1 MTTTESTSTTTPNPI
16 AASSSTATVAAASST
31 SNGTTNAVKPA
42 SVDTSTAVKPVSA
55 VPTAQKLNLPATL
68 LPSSATTT
76 SATTNSTT
84 VTSNLKTVTA
94 APSTTATTAVVTG
107 KVPSPILT
115 RVPCPVAAP
124 SASSKVGVVANTATS
139 TATAK
144 TAAPLKPASQTVKTT
159 LTTTDPKPVAT
170 NTVSRPVAM
179 TTTTATATATVPT
192 RTSTISIA
200 APSTIRVQ
208 VPNPVSAP
216 VTTTTTSTAAA
227 AAPVPTP
234 VPVQIPTSIGQG
246 QVPTPVT
253 IAPNAVGNTAT
264 AIVAPSTTFNK
275 IASTITHVTHHP
287 AKPTPVH
294 SAPTSTTTTTTATTH
309 MATAT
314 VKTVPVAQ
322 PIHVNKSMTT
332 RKMNQ
337 RHVTNTTNTTVSPV
351 PSSTT
356 STRSSK
362 SSPKKKKHKIPMPT
376 TSGGSS
382 NTSASENT
390 GRWTTEEHRLFLQGL
405 EQHGKGWKKI
415 ASLIQSRTVV
425 QIRTHAQKYFQK
437 MAKARQNGETT
448 EETVVSHGGNH
459 IVSHS
464 IRHGSK
470 RKKNGN
476 KRKAIASVVHSAV
489 KERKIKKKRTA
500 AASTVT
506 SSTAEPVAAPVEP
519 QIQSN
524 AEPEGFPVS
533 MVSTVLVPY
542 TYPPIEHD
550 EIGTVVTA
558 ETTVPSITTAH
569 GTISGA
575 ALEESLFRFLTPMPN
590 DYVNDVARQAGAN
603 SITLPSGNPNK
614 TALDGEVSP
623 SGVVDFPSD
632 WAWSTEPPSWYAKGA
647 DVDELLNEADALDW
661 LADTGDLQEAYT
673 PPDSTKMTSE
683 PSLMSLVE
691 NPSTASVVATSANEA
706 NNEPMLK
713 EHVAIKTEEV
723 AAPIPVLETSNN
735 MASIASNGNMPLLP
749 SMFDSDNHLAGLKKE
764 SSVNERLASSASLFA
779 AASEDADAVVDA
791 DNFKLLDDH
800 FEDEQAFVTALLDHP
815 NDSSANLN
823 HLGAGDNNHQ

>member
-1 MTTTESTSTTTPNPI
+1 
-16 AASSSTATVAAASST
+16 
-31 SNGTTNAVKPA
+31 
-42 SVDTSTAVKPVSA
+42 
-55 VPTAQKLNLPATL
+55 
-68 LPSSATTT
+68 
-76 SATTNSTT
+76 
-84 VTSNLKTVTA
+84 
-94 APSTTATTAVVTG
+94 
-107 KVPSPILT
+107 
-115 RVPCPVAAP
+115 
-124 SASSKVGVVANTATS
+124 
-139 TATAK
+139 
-144 TAAPLKPASQTVKTT
+144 
-159 LTTTDPKPVAT
+159 
-170 NTVSRPVAM
+170 M
-179 TTTTATATATVPT
+179 TTTTATTATVPT

-216 VTTTTTSTAAA
+216 VTTTTSTA

-253 IAPNAVGNTAT
+253 IAPNAVGNTA
-264 AIVAPSTTFNK
+264 IVAPSTTSNK

-287 AKPTPVH
+287 AKPTPVL
-294 SAPTSTTTTTTATTH
+294 SAPTSTTTTTTTTATTH

-415 ASLIQSRTVV
+415 ASLIKSRTVV

-489 KERKIKKKRTA
+489 KERKTKKKRTA
-500 AASTVT
+500 SASTVT
-506 SSTAEPVAAPVEP
+506 SSTAEPEAAPVEP
-519 QIQSN
+519 QIQSK

-550 EIGTVVTA
+550 GNGTVVTA

-691 NPSTASVVATSANEA
+691 NPSTASVVATSTNEA

-713 EHVAIKTEEV
+713 EHVAIKKEEV

-779 AASEDADAVVDA
+779 AASEGADAVVDA

>member
-1 MTTTESTSTTTPNPI
+1 
-16 AASSSTATVAAASST
+16 
-31 SNGTTNAVKPA
+31 
-42 SVDTSTAVKPVSA
+42 
-55 VPTAQKLNLPATL
+55 
-68 LPSSATTT
+68 
-76 SATTNSTT
+76 
-84 VTSNLKTVTA
+84 
-94 APSTTATTAVVTG
+94 
-107 KVPSPILT
+107 
-115 RVPCPVAAP
+115 
-124 SASSKVGVVANTATS
+124 
-139 TATAK
+139 
-144 TAAPLKPASQTVKTT
+144 
-159 LTTTDPKPVAT
+159 
-170 NTVSRPVAM
+170 M
-179 TTTTATATATVPT
+179 TTTTTTTATVPT

-216 VTTTTTSTAAA
+216 VTTTTSTA

-253 IAPNAVGNTAT
+253 IAPNAVGNTA
-264 AIVAPSTTFNK
+264 IVAPSTTSNK
-275 IASTITHVTHHP
+275 IASTLAHVTHHP
-287 AKPTPVH
+287 AKPTPVL
-294 SAPTSTTTTTTATTH
+294 SAPTSTTTTTTTTATTH

-415 ASLIQSRTVV
+415 ASLIKSRTVV

-489 KERKIKKKRTA
+489 KERKTKKKRTA
-500 AASTVT
+500 SASTVT
-506 SSTAEPVAAPVEP
+506 SSTAEPEAAPVEP
-519 QIQSN
+519 QIHSK

-550 EIGTVVTA
+550 GNGTVVTA

-691 NPSTASVVATSANEA
+691 NPSTASVVATSTNEA

-779 AASEDADAVVDA
+779 AASEGADAVVDA